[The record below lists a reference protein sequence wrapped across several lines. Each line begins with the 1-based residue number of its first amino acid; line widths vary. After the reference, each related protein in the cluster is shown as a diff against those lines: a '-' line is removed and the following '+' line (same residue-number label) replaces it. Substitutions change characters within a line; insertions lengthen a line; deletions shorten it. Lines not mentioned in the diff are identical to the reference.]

1 MRSELNVVL
10 ISSNFKQGGAIVIT
24 EKNGH
29 KKKSAKVAAVS
40 NIYVPCHDLMCE
52 APAMFIPFSKPL

>member
-29 KKKSAKVAAVS
+29 KKLAKVAAVS
-40 NIYVPCHDLMCE
+40 NIYVPCHDPMCE